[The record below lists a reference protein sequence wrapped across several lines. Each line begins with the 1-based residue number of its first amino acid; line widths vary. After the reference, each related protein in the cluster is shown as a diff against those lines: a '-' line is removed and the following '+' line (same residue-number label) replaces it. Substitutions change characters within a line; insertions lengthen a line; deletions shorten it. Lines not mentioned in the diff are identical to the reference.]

1 MINNA
6 LKLIRKYHNRTL
18 TETAEDIGV
27 SKSYLSELENGKK
40 TPSIEV
46 LKSYSDAFG
55 MPLSSILFFAEN
67 QETGERERKL
77 KRAIGTKAL
86 KMLDWLDTI
95 SR

>member
-1 MINNA
+1 MISNA
-6 LKLIRKYHNRTL
+6 LKLIRKYHNKTL
-18 TETAEDIGV
+18 TETAKEIGV
-27 SKSYLSELENGKK
+27 SKSYLSELESGKK

-46 LKSYSDAFG
+46 LKSYSNAFR

-67 QETGERERKL
+67 QEASEGERKL